1 MNFQDHARQQ
11 QDSPMHTIR
20 YFAPLAAFAF
30 IGAAHASAWTVAAD
44 TSTVTF
50 VGEQQGG
57 KFNGKFEDFTATID
71 FDPASPGAGSITGVV
86 VLESVDTKDYDR
98 DASLVEADWFDIAN
112 HPEARFESTSIEAV
126 GDGRFVAHGNLTLKG
141 KTKATDLTFTF
152 TQNGASAT
160 FDGKLAVNRFDFNVG
175 VGWND
180 TYMVGKD
187 VEVEIKLTL
196 SR

>member
-1 MNFQDHARQQ
+1 
-11 QDSPMHTIR
+11 MHTIR
-20 YFAPLAAFAF
+20 YLAPLAAFAF
-30 IGAAHASAWTVAAD
+30 IGSAHASAWTTAAD

-57 KFNGKFEDFTATID
+57 KFNGKFEEFTATID
-71 FDPASPGAGSITGVV
+71 FDPASPAAGSITGVV
-86 VLESVDTKDYDR
+86 VLESVDTRDYDR
-98 DASLVEADWFDIAN
+98 DASLVEADWFDVAN

-126 GDGRFVAHGNLTLKG
+126 GNGSFVAHGNLTLKG
-141 KTKATDLTFTF
+141 KTKPTDLTFSF
-152 TQNGASAT
+152 TQNGDSAS

-175 VGWND
+175 AGWND

-187 VEVEIKLTL
+187 VAVEIKLTL